1 MTCEQAQPLLSAY
14 VDRELDITKSLETED
29 HLRECT
35 RCSAALQRHEALRS
49 ALNAAS
55 LAFVPPKG
63 LERRVRKALRRE
75 AQPSAL
81 FTLALWRW
89 AAVPMA
95 ATLAAALTW
104 SVAIH
109 RGGTT
114 GEDVVLSELVSGHV
128 RSLMVDHLVDVATS
142 DQHTVK
148 PWFNGKVEF
157 APPVADFTA
166 SGFPLV
172 GGRVDYI
179 AGRPAAVL
187 VYKRRQHVVNVFI
200 WPSGQ
205 HEAEA
210 LSNVT
215 FDTYHLLRWSASGLT
230 FWAVSDVSSADL
242 ESLARLFQNPT

>member
-14 VDRELDITKSLETED
+14 VDRELDITKSLETEG
-29 HLRECT
+29 HVRECP
-35 RCSAALQRHEALRS
+35 RCSTTVRQHEALHS
-49 ALNAAS
+49 AMNAAA
-55 LAFVPPKG
+55 LAFVPPAG
-63 LERRVRKALRRE
+63 LERRVRKAVRRE
-75 AQPSAL
+75 ARPRVL
-81 FTLALWRW
+81 FTLAPWRW

-109 RGGTT
+109 RGATT
-114 GEDVVLSELVSGHV
+114 SEDLVLGELVSGHV
-128 RSLMVDHLVDVATS
+128 RSLMVDHLVDVAPA

-148 PWFNGKVEF
+148 PWFNGKVDF
-157 APPVADFTA
+157 APPVTDFTA

-179 AGRPAAVL
+179 AGRAVAVL

-205 HEAEA
+205 PETEAFR
-210 LSNVT
+210 NVS
-215 FDTYHLLRWSASGLT
+215 FDTYHLVRWSASGLT

-242 ESLARLFQNPT
+242 ESLARLFRDPT

>member
-29 HLRECT
+29 HLRGCT
-35 RCSAALQRHEALRS
+35 RCSAALQQHDALRS

-75 AQPSAL
+75 AQPKVL

-148 PWFNGKVEF
+148 PWFNGKVDF

-200 WPSGQ
+200 WPSAQ

-215 FDTYHLLRWSASGLT
+215 FDTYHLLQWSASGLT
-230 FWAVSDVSSADL
+230 FWAVSDVSGADL